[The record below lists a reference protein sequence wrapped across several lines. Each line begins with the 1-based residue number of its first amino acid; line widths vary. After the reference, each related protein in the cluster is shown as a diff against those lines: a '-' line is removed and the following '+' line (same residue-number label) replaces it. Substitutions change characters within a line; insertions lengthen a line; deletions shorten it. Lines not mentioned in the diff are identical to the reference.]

1 VPGKH
6 YLSQRSQSKV
16 TFTPIFMKCLEW
28 AIPWRQD
35 VEQGLLRA
43 GSSEDGE

>member
-1 VPGKH
+1 
-6 YLSQRSQSKV
+6 
-16 TFTPIFMKCLEW
+16 MKCLEW